1 MSKTILIT
9 GATGNVSSGIIAK
22 LKGSGSRL
30 RALVR
35 NPEKAAALERQG
47 VEVHVGDLEKP
58 WTLGAAFAGADTVW
72 ILTPPGPRAP
82 EQSSNA
88 LWAARQGGA
97 KNVVRMSAIGAA
109 HKAPT
114 INSRLHAL
122 SDAELAAS
130 GIPFTIV
137 KPHFFAQNMMM
148 MAKSVAEQGTIYFAL
163 ADGKMG
169 IIDSR
174 DISDFAAH
182 VLTTPGHEGKTYTL
196 TGPAS
201 LSMHDIAA
209 TIGAAVGKE
218 VKYVAVPVDAA
229 KQSMSQMGMDDWT
242 VNLMGDYLTAYSANW
257 GNLVTDDFQRV
268 TGKAPRS
275 FKQFATDF
283 AGVFGKA

>member
-1 MSKTILIT
+1 MVKTILIT
-9 GATGNVSSGIIAK
+9 GATGTVSSNIIAK
-22 LKGSGSRL
+22 LKESGHRL

-35 NPEKAAALERQG
+35 NPEKAATLSQQG
-47 VEVHVGDLEKP
+47 IEVHGGDLEKP
-58 WTLGAAFAGADTVW
+58 WTLGPVFAGADTVW

-88 LWAARQGGA
+88 LYAAKKGGA
-97 KNVVRMSAIGAA
+97 QHVVRMSAIGAA
-109 HKAPT
+109 HAAPT

-130 GIPFTIV
+130 GLPFTIV
-137 KPHFFAQNMMM
+137 KPHFFAQNLM
-148 MAKSVAEQGTIYFAL
+148 MAAKSIAEQGILYFAL

-169 IIDSR
+169 IIDAR
-174 DISDFAAH
+174 DISDFATH

-209 TIGAAVGKE
+209 TIGAVVGKE

-229 KQSMSQMGMDDWT
+229 KRSMSQMGMDDWM
-242 VNLMGDYLTAYSANW
+242 VNALGDYLTAYSANW
-257 GNLVTDDFQRV
+257 GDLVTDDFQRI
-268 TGKAPRS
+268 TGKPPRS
-275 FKQFATDF
+275 FKQFAMDF
-283 AGVFGKA
+283 AGVFGKN

>member
-9 GATGNVSSGIIAK
+9 GATGNVSSRLVEK
-22 LKGSGSRL
+22 LKGTGHKL

-35 NPEKAAALERQG
+35 NPEKAGALKQQG
-47 VEVHVGDLEKP
+47 VEVHAGDLEKP

-72 ILTPPGPRAP
+72 ILSPPAARAP

-97 KNVVRMSAIGAA
+97 KHVVRMSAVGAA
-109 HKAPT
+109 HTAPT

-130 GIPFTIV
+130 GIAYTIL

-148 MAKSVAEQGTIYFAL
+148 TAKGVAGQGMIYFPM

-201 LSMHDIAA
+201 LSMHEMAA
-209 TIGAAVGKE
+209 MIGAAVGKD
-218 VKYVAVPVDAA
+218 VKYVAVPFEAA
-229 KQSMSQMGMDDWT
+229 RQSMADVGMDDWMIN
-242 VNLMGDYLTAYSANW
+242 VMKDYMAAYSTNW
-257 GNLVTDDFQRV
+257 GNFVTDDFQRV

-275 FKQFATDF
+275 FKHFANDF
-283 AGVFGKA
+283 AGVFGKT